1 MRMLLARMEGVSL
14 HSEAFQVMALD
25 ALLEMTASNDE
36 NKEKFASL
44 GGVRVVVQV
53 MYAHNRPG
61 HARRSA
67 LIQAQ
72 GASLL
77 TFLSFSDANKDLI
90 VAEKGPR
97 LASK

>member
-1 MRMLLARMEGVSL
+1 
-14 HSEAFQVMALD
+14 MALD

-36 NKEKFASL
+36 NNEKFASL

-53 MYAHNRPG
+53 MYTHNRPG
-61 HARRSA
+61 HSRRSA
-67 LIQAQ
+67 LIQSQ
-72 GASLL
+72 GACLL
-77 TFLSFSDANKDLI
+77 TFLSFSHANKDLI